1 MMGPA
6 GYLIAILGCGEAD
19 APCQQVQLAP
29 ARYASEAACLA
40 ASDEQVARHTDL
52 PYPVVVAECRLTTA
66 RTASLRADEVRR
78 PEPRGA
84 LPPVVR
90 AALRR

>member
-19 APCQQVQLAP
+19 APCQQVQIAP
-29 ARYASEAACLA
+29 VRYESQAECLA
-40 ASDEQVARHTDL
+40 ASDEQAARHSDL
-52 PYPVVVAECRLTTA
+52 PYPVVVAECRLTNA
-66 RTASLRADEVRR
+66 RTASLRANEVRR

-84 LPPVVR
+84 LPGVVR
-90 AALRR
+90 ASLRR